1 MRYLQ
6 RQVQILGILDYELL
20 YCLVEL
26 DPDLVK
32 IWTTVSTKNIN
43 CSTENIN

>member
-1 MRYLQ
+1 MRYLHS
-6 RQVQILGILDYELL
+6 QVQIYILDYELL